1 MSARAL
7 LAALHAAA
15 LEAVHAGRALERALA
30 AEDPGPG
37 PFVLL
42 CAGKAACAMAESAQR
57 VLGARVAGGAVTSK
71 DGHAHGMAGLEVR
84 EAAHPLPDARSQA
97 AARDALARARALR
110 GAEELVVLLS
120 GGASA
125 LWCAPA
131 AGIPLAEKRA
141 LGETLLR
148 SAVPIGELNTVR
160 KHLSA
165 IKGGGLVRGAGGRRV
180 RVYAVSDVAGDSLSE
195 IGSGPAT
202 PDPTRFRDA
211 LEVLRARGL
220 ERGLAPSVRAHL
232 ERGASGGLEETLKPR
247 DALAA
252 LCDGRVVASL
262 DDALAA
268 TLRAA
273 RARGLRARSLGRALD
288 ADVADL
294 ASRLAGEI
302 RRARSDGLDLLV
314 AGGEPTV
321 TVRGSGR
328 GGRAQEL
335 AVRLALE
342 LASEPGWTALSAG
355 TDGSDGPTDAAG
367 AWADPGSPARAA
379 SLGFEPRAR
388 LAVSDVYPML
398 EATGDLFRTGPTQT
412 NVADLLL
419 VQVRTGSSLG

>member
-15 LEAVHAGRALERALA
+15 LEAVHAGRALERALEA
-30 AEDPGPG
+30 DDPGAG
-37 PFVLL
+37 PFLL
-42 CAGKAACAMAESAQR
+42 LAAGKAGCAMAEAAIS
-57 VLGARVAGGAVTSK
+57 VLGPRIVDGAVTTK
-71 DGHAHGMAGLEVR
+71 DGHARGIGRLEVR

-97 AARDALARARALR
+97 AANDALARAGAPGRAEQLI
-110 GAEELVVLLS
+110 VLIS

-131 AGIPLAEKRA
+131 AGITLAEKRA
-141 LGETLLR
+141 LTETLLR
-148 SAVPIGELNTVR
+148 SGMAIGEVNAVR
-160 KHLSA
+160 KHVSS
-165 IKGGGLVRGAGGRRV
+165 IKGGGLVRAAAGRRV
-180 RVYAVSDVAGDSLSE
+180 RVYAVSDVPGDALSE
-195 IGSGPAT
+195 IGSGPAS

-211 LEVLRARGL
+211 LDVLHAHRV
-220 ERGLAPSVRAHL
+220 EHGLAPSVRAHL
-232 ERGASGGLEETLKPR
+232 ERGASGKIEETTKPD

-252 LCDGRVVASL
+252 LCEGRVVASL

-268 TLRAA
+268 VLRGAE
-273 RARGLRARSLGRALD
+273 ARGLRSRSLGRALD

-294 ASRLAGEI
+294 APRLAVEV
-302 RRARSDGLDLLV
+302 RRARANGLDLLV

-342 LASEPGWTALSAG
+342 LANEPGWTALSAG

-367 AWADPGSPARAA
+367 AWADPESLARAGA
-379 SLGFEPRAR
+379 LGFEPRSR
-388 LAVSDVYPML
+388 LAASDVYPML
-398 EATGDLFRTGPTQT
+398 DAAGDLFRTGPTQT

-419 VQVRTGSSLG
+419 VRVQPGSSVD